1 MNLLKLTFFTLLVA
15 FLFSCSKINSV
26 SIDSPP
32 ESVFKG
38 TSVQLKAIV
47 KGEGSPDTTLNW
59 VIVEPVEKG
68 TSITKEGL
76 LTISTDETAKY
87 VTIKAIT
94 VGDTSKYAVS
104 NIKLIL
110 DPKLFYG
117 KWECKRDNLIQK
129 ITIDSSTWYS
139 NYSNGNSYRIE
150 KLEWTPIYNEDA
162 GTSKSYPEGYIIVG
176 KANGISRPSKD
187 FSNGQVNTFQL
198 FINKEKKTFYRIVDG
213 QPENKYYYDK
223 VN

>member
-38 TSVQLKAIV
+38 SSVQLKAVV

-117 KWECKRDNLIQK
+117 KWECKRDNFIQK
-129 ITIDSSTWYS
+129 ITIDSSTWSSKYS
-139 NYSNGNSYRIE
+139 DTSDSYKIE
-150 KLEWTPIYNEDA
+150 NLEWTPVLNEDL

-176 KANGISRPSKD
+176 KATAKGNITNVKT
-187 FSNGQVNTFQL
+187 GQIKSFHL
-198 FINKEKKTFYRIVDG
+198 YLNKEKNIFYRTADDD
-213 QPENKYYYDK
+213 PSNKYYYNK